1 MWRSVWKR
9 QWRHCFM
16 LCGFWTSFSSGVQIP
31 LILFLGFNFRA
42 VKAVYITAIIN
53 HVFSIGLQMMFDK
66 SVLFKSHNIAHNTS
80 ACSDMNSGSNCRF
93 YLSNGHCSNPSVKKM
108 CRKTCGV
115 CQGNCVTEDCSASVV
130 ILTCMQLT
138 K

>member
-1 MWRSVWKR
+1 
-9 QWRHCFM
+9 M

-31 LILFLGFNFRA
+31 LIVFLGFNFTA

-66 SVLFKSHNIAHNTS
+66 SVLFKSHNIAYNTFSFTS